1 MNDIALPKEGE
12 IPNVN
17 LSKHAT
23 FLASYGTNK
32 DDYEFC
38 MTEYLRMNGI
48 YWSLTAMD
56 LMGKLDV
63 MDRNDIIKFI
73 QQCQHDNGGV
83 GASICHDPHLL
94 YTLSAVQVT
103 YLLLGKVYNRVT
115 FKFYYLDTVPL

>member
-1 MNDIALPKEGE
+1 MNDVALPKDKD
-12 IPNVN
+12 IPV
-17 LSKHAT
+17 LDLVKHAH

-63 MDRNDIIKFI
+63 MDRKDIIKFI
-73 QQCQHDNGGV
+73 KQCQHENGGI
-83 GASICHDPHLL
+83 GASIYHDPHLL
-94 YTLSAVQVT
+94 YTLSAVQV
-103 YLLLGKVYNRVT
+103 YKY
-115 FKFYYLDTVPL
+115 